1 MDLWQKLAIELDS
14 LKLALQLTVTQKIIG
29 KDFEHIKN
37 YAGAHQQLDAVA
49 SFARRAAEIVEQL
62 EKSGEIVRQKR
73 STDPISEEG
82 EQGAHTL
89 GNQAGVV
96 FPLFNK
102 EVKGK
107 IDTGATTSSLHAT
120 DIRINNGRVSFKCEL
135 FSSNII
141 TLPVEGTQEVHSAD
155 FGGDK
160 RPIVRMDVEIDG
172 VLLKGVM
179 FNLNDRSEMD
189 SKLLIGQDVLKAG
202 NFQVDVNK
210 NQEAPASEAL
220 PETLDEVYKPGTTV
234 RVPHKGKMVSG
245 KVVRYDKG
253 EAGGS
258 PFYVVDVGEYESAKV
273 PAHKMPSEEA
283 TDHRTESVDIPESVR
298 EFHNKQL
305 YEAVQLLVDNEITL
319 ADLVKYLRTEAVNRI
334 KD

>member
-14 LKLALQLTVTQKIIG
+14 LKLALQLTVTQKIIS
-29 KDFEHIKN
+29 KDLEHIKN
-37 YAGAHQQLDAVA
+37 YAGTHQQLDAVT
-49 SFARRAAEIVEQL
+49 SFARRAAKIVDQL
-62 EKSGEIVRQKR
+62 EKSGQIIRQKR
-73 STDPISEEG
+73 STDPIAEDGQQSTR
-82 EQGAHTL
+82 TL
-89 GNQAGVV
+89 GNQTAVA
-96 FPLFNK
+96 FPMFNK
-102 EVKGK
+102 EVEGK
-107 IDTGATTSSLHAT
+107 VDTGATTSSLHAT
-120 DIRINNGRVSFKCEL
+120 DIRINNGRVSFKSEQL
-135 FSSNII
+135 SPNII

-172 VLLKGVM
+172 VPLKGVM
-179 FNLNDRSEMD
+179 FNLNDRSDMD

-220 PETLDEVYKPGTTV
+220 PDNQEHGNIEPTH
-234 RVPHKGKMVSG
+234 RRM
-245 KVVRYDKG
+245 
-253 EAGGS
+253 GGA
-258 PFYVVDVGEYESAKV
+258 DV
-273 PAHKMPSEEA
+273 
-283 TDHRTESVDIPESVR
+283 PESVR

-334 KD
+334 KE